1 MKQFHLCLTTV
12 KIAYTP
18 VKELECIQ
26 EANDQACGRPGRFLW
41 DPPDWMDAPDTWGAG
56 RNKLALHERYVR
68 SSKNIIY

>member
-26 EANDQACGRPGRFLW
+26 EAKSSGLLSVGPRLTGC
-41 DPPDWMDAPDTWGAG
+41 PDWMDAPDTWGAG
-56 RNKLALHERYVR
+56 RNKLAPHERYVH
-68 SSKNIIY
+68 SSKNIVY

>member
-26 EANDQACGRPGRFLW
+26 EAEMMGLVVGRAASYGMP
-41 DPPDWMDAPDTWGAG
+41 
-56 RNKLALHERYVR
+56 
-68 SSKNIIY
+68 

>member
-26 EANDQACGRPGRFLW
+26 EANDQACGRSGRFLW
-41 DPPDWMDAPDTWGAG
+41 DPLIG
-56 RNKLALHERYVR
+56 RTPQTPGEQEET
-68 SSKNIIY
+68 S

>member
-26 EANDQACGRPGRFLW
+26 EANDQACGRSGPLLTGSS
-41 DPPDWMDAPDTWGAG
+41 DWTDAPDTWGAG
-56 RNKLALHERYVR
+56 RNKLALHERYVH
-68 SSKNIIY
+68 SSKNIVY